1 MEKMGEGVVGLED
14 GVLGMVVEA
23 LDWRSW
29 K

>member
-1 MEKMGEGVVGLED
+1 MGSMVEGVGGLED
-14 GVLGMVVEA
+14 GVLGMVVEV